1 MCTRAGAAAKF
12 MLGPFGR
19 SRRARL
25 ALAFIA
31 VALAQVGRAEDCR
44 RAEFD
49 ISWREVEYAPVV
61 RVSDAEIA
69 AGAFP
74 WRSGDS
80 VTTRRALTSLR
91 WRLCASEQQ
100 GVPQVPSELPEAIG
114 ALAVSLPDDLLE
126 QVRRNRFTP
135 GRGSAAMSVRD
146 GETVSLD
153 QLAASLSTLW
163 ALDGGQRGAR
173 LHARMIEADL
183 QPIDLIIAGAGAR
196 LTGNNLV
203 SELWHETASRLF
215 QRIDALGPTSD
226 RPSQCSRV
234 AAYYSLELQF
244 RASRLSRVLT
254 VVVCDAPQAVYM
266 FRYEAGWTPL
276 GTSEVCALVTPPQ
289 APNEVVLKR
298 LLAGIDCEQRLDLA
312 APEFDRVVSDARR
325 TVVIDEFAAP
335 R

>member
-1 MCTRAGAAAKF
+1 MLARAGAAARF
-12 MLGPFGR
+12 TLGPSGR

-31 VALAQVGRAEDCR
+31 VGIAQAGLAADCR

-49 ISWREVEYAPVV
+49 IAWREVEHAPVT

-80 VTTRRALTSLR
+80 LTRRRVLTSLR

-100 GVPQVPSELPEAIG
+100 GVPQVPSELRDAIG
-114 ALAVSLPDDLLE
+114 ALAVALPDDLLE
-126 QVRRNRFTP
+126 QVRRNRFAP
-135 GRGSAAMSVRD
+135 GLASAAMSVRD

-215 QRIDALGPTSD
+215 HRIDALGPTSG

-234 AAYYSLELQF
+234 AAYCSVELHF
-244 RASRLSRVLT
+244 RASQLSRSLT

-276 GTSEVCALVTPPQ
+276 GTSEVCALVAPPR

-298 LLAGIDCEQRLDLA
+298 LLAGIDCEQRLALA

-325 TVVIDEFAAP
+325 PVVIDEFAAP